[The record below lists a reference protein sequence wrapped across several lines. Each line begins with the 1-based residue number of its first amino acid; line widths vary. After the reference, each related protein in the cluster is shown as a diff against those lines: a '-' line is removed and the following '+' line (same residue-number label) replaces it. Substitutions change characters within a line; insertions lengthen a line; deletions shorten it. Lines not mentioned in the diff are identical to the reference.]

1 MEPIWALGLM
11 SGTSLDGIDAAL
23 ILTDGEQIYEFG
35 ESLYV
40 PYDADFQT
48 QLRSQLG
55 QQFPDPQIARQ
66 STQHHG
72 EVVKQLLSQ
81 TNKPVK
87 LIGYHGQSTFHAP
100 PITVQMGDGEMLART
115 VGVPVVYDFR
125 TADCAAGGQGA
136 PLVPIYHQVLFR
148 HKNHPLVVVNIGG
161 VANLTYSDGEVL
173 IAGDT
178 GPGNALINDVM
189 LRDFGQEFDKNGQT
203 ARVGRINPNL
213 LQQWLQDPYFS
224 KPFPKSLDRDHFSK
238 FLREAQGTEGVAT
251 LTALTVHS
259 ILMGIDVLPK
269 SPQEILVCGGGVK
282 NKTLMALLGK
292 KAAPLPDSEMI
303 EAQAFAF
310 LAVRV
315 LRGLPTSFP
324 TTTGCRVP
332 VCGGRLVYPESF
344 STQR

>member
-1 MEPIWALGLM
+1 MEPIWVLGLM

-23 ILTDGEQIYEFG
+23 ILTDGEQIYARG

-40 PYDADFQT
+40 PYEHEFQR

-55 QQFPDPQIARQ
+55 QQFPDPLIARQ
-66 STQHHG
+66 STQRHC
-72 EVVKQLLSQ
+72 EVVQQILSQ
-81 TNKPVK
+81 TDKAVQ

-100 PITVQMGDGEMLART
+100 PITVQMGDGGMLADT
-115 VGVPVVYDFR
+115 VGLPVVYDFR

-136 PLVPIYHQVLFR
+136 PLVPLYHQALYRAKRSAV
-148 HKNHPLVVVNIGG
+148 VVVNIGG
-161 VANLTYSDGEVL
+161 VANLTYSDGDTL

-189 LRDFGQEFDKNGQT
+189 WRDFGREFDEDGETALRGQ
-203 ARVGRINPNL
+203 VNYSL
-213 LQQWLQDPYFS
+213 LQSWLQDAYFH
-224 KPFPKSLDRDHFSK
+224 KPFPKSLDRNHFVG
-238 FLREAQGTEGVAT
+238 FLKEAQGIEGVAT
-251 LTALTVHS
+251 LTALTAHS
-259 ILMGIDVLPK
+259 ILRGIDMLPQ
-269 SPQEILVCGGGVK
+269 SPQEILVCGGGAK

-292 KAAPLPDSEMI
+292 KATSLPDADMI

-324 TTTGCRVP
+324 TTTGCQVP
-332 VCGGRLVYPESF
+332 VCGGRLVYPASLL
-344 STQR
+344 T